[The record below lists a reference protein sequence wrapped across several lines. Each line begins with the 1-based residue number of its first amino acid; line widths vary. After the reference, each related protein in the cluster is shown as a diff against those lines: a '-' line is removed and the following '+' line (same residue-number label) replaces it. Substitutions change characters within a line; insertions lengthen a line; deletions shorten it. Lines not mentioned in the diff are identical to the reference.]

1 MRGSSARDKACES
14 HEVML
19 SLNKDIVQQHTSNGG
34 SGMKLGKVNTEDKS
48 AREPKSGDEGT
59 GRLSRIEGPKKL
71 SCE

>member
-34 SGMKLGKVNTEDKS
+34 SSTKLGKVNTEEKS
-48 AREPKSGDEGT
+48 AREQKSCD
-59 GRLSRIEGPKKL
+59 
-71 SCE
+71 